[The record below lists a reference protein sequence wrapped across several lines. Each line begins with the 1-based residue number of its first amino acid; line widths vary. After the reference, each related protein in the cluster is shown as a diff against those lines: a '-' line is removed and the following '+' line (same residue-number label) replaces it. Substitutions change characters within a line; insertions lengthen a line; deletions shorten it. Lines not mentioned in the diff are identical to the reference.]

1 MVARVLVIAYGN
13 PLRSD
18 DGAAWHAAEAL
29 HERCPSAK
37 IVSAHQLTPEFA
49 EMAAKSVG
57 VVFID
62 AAQNGDPGQ
71 IVCAWV
77 HAEEDRDQSSHWLTP
92 AQLVALCEELYG
104 VTPRAMMISI
114 AGASFD
120 HGDTLSEAL
129 RSALPELIDQAEE
142 WVLRLADS
150 SQNAGLSTSSAGS
163 LAN

>member
-1 MVARVLVIAYGN
+1 MAARVLVLAYGN

-18 DGAAWHAAEAL
+18 DGVAWHAAEAL
-29 HERCPSAK
+29 RDRCPSSE

-49 EMAAKSVG
+49 EMAAKADG

-62 AAQNGDPGQ
+62 ASQDGDPGH

-77 HAEEDRDQSSHWLTP
+77 NAKEDGGQSSHWLTP
-92 AQLVALCEELYG
+92 AQVIVLCEELYG

-120 HGDTLSEAL
+120 HGETLSEPL
-129 RSALPELIDQAEE
+129 RSALPELIDQAED
-142 WVLRLADS
+142 WVVRLADS
-150 SQNAGLSTSSAGS
+150 LQNPGPHA
-163 LAN
+163 

>member
-1 MVARVLVIAYGN
+1 MVVEHMTPHVLIIAYGN

-18 DGAAWHAAEAL
+18 DGVAWHAAEAL
-29 HERCPSAK
+29 RERCASAK
-37 IVSAHQLTPEFA
+37 IVSTHQLTPELA
-49 EMAAKSVG
+49 EMAANAEG

-77 HAEEDRDQSSHWLTP
+77 HAEENRDQSSHRLTP
-92 AQLVALCEELYG
+92 AQLIALCEELYG

-129 RSALPELIDQAEE
+129 RSALPELIDRGEDC
-142 WVLRLADS
+142 VFRLADS
-150 SQNAGLSTSSAGS
+150 SQNAGPHA
-163 LAN
+163 